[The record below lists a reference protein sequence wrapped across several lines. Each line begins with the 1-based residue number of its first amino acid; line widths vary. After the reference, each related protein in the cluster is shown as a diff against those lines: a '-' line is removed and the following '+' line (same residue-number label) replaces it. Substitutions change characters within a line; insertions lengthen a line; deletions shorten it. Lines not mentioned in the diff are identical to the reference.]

1 MQYGIRRAFALAAVC
16 ALLSIAEQGW
26 SADEA
31 GGTAVLESP
40 SLTELTLPTLAADR
54 TFTLPEGAALKGLKE
69 GDLLRVGPGDKLEVA
84 PEVKQAADTAAGC
97 LQALRSVAEADTVR
111 AGRLFQAL
119 SGPK

>member
-31 GGTAVLESP
+31 GSAV
-40 SLTELTLPTLAADR
+40 AADR
-54 TFTLPEGAALKGLKE
+54 TFTLPEGAALKELKE
-69 GDLLRVGPGDKLEVA
+69 GDILKVGPGDKLEVA